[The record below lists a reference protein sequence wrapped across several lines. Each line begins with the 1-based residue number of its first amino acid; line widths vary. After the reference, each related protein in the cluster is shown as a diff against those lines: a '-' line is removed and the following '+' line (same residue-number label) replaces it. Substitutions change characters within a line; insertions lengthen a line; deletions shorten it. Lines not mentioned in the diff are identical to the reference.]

1 MPQLKYLE
9 YSHLICAMFMVAGVS
24 IGSLKAQVSFTDSN
38 LPIVVIHTGGPDI
51 EDDPRII
58 ADMGI
63 IWNGDGIRNYLTDPF
78 NDYDGKISIEIR
90 GSTSQQYPKKSYG
103 IETRD
108 EAGYNLNVSLLG
120 LPAENDWVL
129 YGAYPDKSLMRN
141 ELTYS
146 LFAQMQPWSPRH
158 QYCELIINDEY
169 KGIYSLIEKV
179 KIDSNR
185 VDLANLTATDLADDE
200 LTGGYIIKV
209 DKLTGSSS
217 FTWTSAYQEK
227 LKFLYHDPSYE
238 ELHPLQQDYIREY
251 VSAFEDAVYG
261 PDFDNPYLGYRPY
274 IDVTS
279 FIDFM
284 LMQELGR
291 TVDGYRSSSFMY
303 KDKNSR
309 GGKLACGPMWDF
321 NLSFG
326 NADYCDSYEIEGWQY
341 EFAEVCPDFTTEP
354 PEWWA
359 RLLEDPTYTW
369 QLQCRW
375 QNLRETVL
383 AEENIYAIIDSFSW
397 LIEEAQVRNF
407 EQWDILGVYVNWNYI
422 VWDTWEE
429 EVDYLKSWF
438 AERMA
443 YMDEA
448 LPGGN
453 CELPYDPKSPPDM
466 SVVNSLEDHLPEVLV
481 FPNPTSNYLFI
492 QAPEQAV
499 ISLKNLNGQL
509 MPVSIS
515 GFAVDLSDLPAGLY
529 LLEVDE
535 QVLKVVKE

>member
-1 MPQLKYLE
+1 MRLPLL
-9 YSHLICAMFMVAGVS
+9 VALV
-24 IGSLKAQVSFTDSN
+24 LDACLWVHEAQAQVDFTDSN
-38 LPIVVIHTGGPDI
+38 LPIVVINTGGPDI

-63 IWNGDGIRNYLTDPF
+63 IWNGDGIRNYLSDPF

-108 EAGYNLNVSLLG
+108 EAGNNLNVSLLG
-120 LPAENDWVL
+120 LPAENDWIL

-146 LFAQMQPWSPRH
+146 LFSQMQPWSPRH
-158 QYCELIINDEY
+158 QYCELVINGEY
-169 KGIYSLIEKV
+169 KGLYSLIEKV

-185 VDLANLTATDLADDE
+185 LDLAELKDTDLSDDE
-200 LTGGYIIKV
+200 LTGGYVIKV

-217 FTWTSAYQEK
+217 FTWTSDYQEK
-227 LKFLYHDPSYE
+227 LKFLYHDPPYE
-238 ELHPLQQDYIREY
+238 ELDPIQQDYIREY

-261 PDFDNPYLGYRPY
+261 PDFDNPYLGYRPF
-274 IDVTS
+274 IDVHS

-326 NADYCDSYEIEGWQY
+326 NCNYCDSYELEGWQY

-383 AEENIYAIIDSFSW
+383 SEENIYAWIDSFSL

-438 AERMA
+438 NERLA
-443 YMDEA
+443 YMDAA

-453 CELPYDPKSPPDM
+453 CELPYDPKSPPNL
-466 SVVNSLEDHLPEVLV
+466 SLVNSIESNASSVIA
-481 FPNPTSNYLFI
+481 FPNPTSSYLFI
-492 QAPEQAV
+492 QAPVQAV
-499 ISLKNLNGQL
+499 ITLKNLKGQSVPLGQL
-509 MPVSIS
+509 HNAIDMR
-515 GFAVDLSDLPAGLY
+515 DLPAGLY
-529 LLEVDE
+529 VL
-535 QVLKVVKE
+535 QVNEDVIQVVKE